1 MTIRK
6 LPSGNWNTQIM
17 IKGKSH
23 SITAPTKT
31 EVRNKAAALIEG
43 ERRKEREGCTVI
55 EAITQYIDSKRNI
68 LSPSTIYSY
77 QQIADY
83 RLESLRTIPVGR
95 LTSLDIQ
102 QAINAESV
110 RLTPK
115 GTPTTPKT
123 VKNIYGLLSASLR
136 MVRPEFYPVVTLPKA
151 VRTFRDLPE
160 PEQVIQAVK
169 GTDIELPVLLAM
181 WMSLTA
187 SEIRGIKVSSI
198 KGNILTIDESVM
210 RIDGEDVHKK
220 RAKTY
225 TRNRRLQIPDYI
237 MDLIKQTDAWKAG
250 EGYIEPRSGRSLYG
264 KLQYRLGKHSL
275 KMRFHDLRHL
285 FASIGSQKLGIPEK
299 TLMDIGGW
307 ATPNVM
313 KSVYTHSFE
322 QGRADNQ
329 KQIDAYFLSLLIQ
342 NSFKNDRKNI
352 SDFGK

>member
-31 EVRNKAAALIEG
+31 EIRDKVAALIE
-43 ERRKEREGCTVI
+43 REKNREENGCTVL

-77 QQIADY
+77 QQIADF
-83 RLESLRTIPVGR
+83 RLGSLRDIPVGK
-95 LTSLDIQ
+95 LTSLQIQ
-102 QAINAESV
+102 QAINEESV
-110 RLTPK
+110 KLTPK

-123 VKNIYGLLSASLR
+123 VKNIYGLLSASLK
-136 MVRPEFYPVVTLPKA
+136 MVRPEFCPVVTLPKT

-160 PEQVIQAVK
+160 PELVIQAVK

-210 RIDGEDVHKK
+210 RIDGEDVHKQ

-225 TRNRRLQIPDYI
+225 TRNRRIQIPDYI
-237 MDLIKQTDAWKAG
+237 MDLIRQTDAWKAG

-264 KLQYRLGKHSL
+264 KLQYRLGKHGI

-322 QGRADNQ
+322 QDRENNQ
-329 KQIDAYFLSLLIQ
+329 KQIDAYFLRLLIQ
-342 NSFKNDRKNI
+342 NSFKNMDQNMVN
-352 SDFGK
+352 